1 MDSGILRAAMYA
13 YGRSKAQELRANAPD
28 MTDTDVIDQELFIPD
43 WREGPQVAGAPVQYR
58 GQVYRV
64 LPPGHD
70 STGNPGWNP
79 ADTPALFGIC
89 HTKDPAKAKPWVSPH
104 GQSGVYTLGDC
115 YVDDEGIVHRQIFDG
130 DNVYDAAAMPD
141 RWETVEA

>member
-13 YGRSKAQELRANAPD
+13 YGRTKAQELRANAPD
-28 MTDTDVIDQELFIPD
+28 MTDTEVIDQELFIPD

-79 ADTPALFGIC
+79 VDTPALFSVC
-89 HTKDPAKAKPWVSPH
+89 HTKDPAKAKPWVDPY
-104 GQSGVYTLGDC
+104 GISGMYTLGDC